1 MTHLRVEQNTITE
14 NVTSNVIHKLYET
27 AKVIIDNEELNEV
40 EESQVSL
47 RGNLQV
53 PKAYGDEVDWLEAK
67 FPNLHINV
75 TGSRYIKFKDNQVL
89 NVLLANGIGD
99 GTGVTEADVV
109 SVTNL
114 NTWFKDNTSITS
126 FDELQKFTGLTE
138 IAPDA
143 FSGCTNLGSISF
155 PSTVTMIR
163 GNAFENCKNINIDF
177 SKTNIAT
184 VGGNAFKDSSGTITN
199 LQNVSKFE
207 TYAFLNCTAL
217 QTLELKE
224 DVYLGMA
231 PFVGCTELQSVIING
246 NISFQNLNYAR
257 MFEGCTSLTSVTIKK
272 PILELGAST
281 FVNCS
286 SLETLDLSNVQT
298 LYPST
303 VKFCSK
309 LKTLIIG
316 NNTTIIP
323 HDFFTWS
330 GNAAN
335 VTLGTSVQT
344 LEENCLTGTIA
355 TLTILATTPPTDNG
369 SGLKD
374 SCVIYVPASAVDT
387 YKAHASWS
395 SRADRIFAISE

>member
-53 PKAYGDEVDWLEAK
+53 PKAYGDEVDWLETK

-99 GTGVTEADVV
+99 GTGITEADTS

-138 IAPDA
+138 IASNA
-143 FSGCTNLGSISF
+143 FNGCTNLGSISF
-155 PSTVTMIR
+155 PATVTKIN
-163 GNAFENCKNINIDF
+163 GNAFENCKNISIDF

-184 VGGNAFKDSSGTITN
+184 IAGNAFKNSSGTITN

-207 TYAFLNCTAL
+207 TYAFSSSTAL

-224 DVYLGMA
+224 NVYLGMA
-231 PFVGCTELQSVIING
+231 PFVDCTALQSVIING
-246 NISFQNLNYAR
+246 NISLQNTGYAQ
-257 MFEGCTSLTSVTIKK
+257 MFKGCTSLTSVTIKK
-272 PILELGAST
+272 PILELGSAAFQS
-281 FVNCS
+281 CS
-286 SLETLDLSNVQT
+286 SLETLDLSNVQI
-298 LYPST
+298 LYNDT
-303 VKFCSK
+303 VKFCPN
-309 LKTLIIG
+309 LRTLIIG
-316 NNTTIIP
+316 NNTTTIP
-323 HDFFTWS
+323 KNFFTWG
-330 GNAAN
+330 GNATN

-344 LEENCLTGTIA
+344 LEESCLTGTIA